1 MIKVYFESQ
10 NHAELVAEFANEEIY
25 ARCIEALNKL
35 AHENRMIV
43 TESIED

>member
-10 NHAELVAEFANEEIY
+10 NHAEIVAKFKDERVYLAC
-25 ARCIEALNKL
+25 AEALAEYAK
-35 AHENRMIV
+35 ANRMIV